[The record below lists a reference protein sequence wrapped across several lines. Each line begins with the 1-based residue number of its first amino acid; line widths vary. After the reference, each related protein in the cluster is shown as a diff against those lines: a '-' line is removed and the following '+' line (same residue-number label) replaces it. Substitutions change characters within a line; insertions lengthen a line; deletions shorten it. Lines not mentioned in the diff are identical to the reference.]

1 MNVGKSTRDTS
12 VGTTGCSG
20 KETSSATA
28 LNLNV
33 QCVNYQKSQYIY
45 MS

>member
-1 MNVGKSTRDTS
+1 MNMGESTRDTS
-12 VGTTGCSG
+12 VGATGCPG

-28 LNLNV
+28 LNQNV
-33 QCVNYQKSQYIY
+33 QCVNYQKSQYNY